1 MGEQTNSNGIESL
14 ANPETLRGRVDIP
27 DREVRRTLGGQAF
40 DGMRGHYSGIDG
52 VVQVGITTDD
62 GRLLLQGSAE
72 SGGWA
77 PPGGSVR
84 PGEDWVEAARRAMEK
99 QTGVEVRVDT
109 VELYEHLVFE
119 HEDDTGRRFTA
130 PGVSFAASVV
140 DAPPGFL
147 DDPDILNHPQLPE
160 DHDQTF
166 AWFETVPDGARE
178 NHVEHI
184 ELFLE

>member
-1 MGEQTNSNGIESL
+1 MQS
-14 ANPETLRGRVDIP
+14 
-27 DREVRRTLGGQAF
+27 
-40 DGMRGHYSGIDG
+40 HYSSIDG

-62 GRLLLQGSAE
+62 GELLLQGSAE

-84 PGEDWVEAARRAMEK
+84 PGEDWVDAARRTMET
-99 QTGVEVRVDT
+99 QTGGEVTVDT

-119 HEDDTGRRFTA
+119 HEEESRRRFTA
-130 PGVSFAASVV
+130 PGVSFAASMV
-140 DAPPGFL
+140 DAPPGFFEN
-147 DDPDILNHPQLPE
+147 PDIVDHPQLPD

-166 AWFETVPDGARE
+166 GWFETVPDDARE

-184 ELFLE
+184 EMFLE